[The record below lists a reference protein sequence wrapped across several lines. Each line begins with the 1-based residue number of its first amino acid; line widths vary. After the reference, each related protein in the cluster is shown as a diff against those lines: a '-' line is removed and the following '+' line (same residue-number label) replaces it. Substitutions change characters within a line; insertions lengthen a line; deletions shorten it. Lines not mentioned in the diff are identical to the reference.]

1 MKVDVVASASTR
13 HTQHHDHHRV
23 LIHLRRAPP
32 PRAPPPR
39 APPPRAPPPS
49 SCRRRLERD
58 SASRAPPPRAPP
70 PCVPPPRAPPPCAP
84 PLLRESA
91 RINRDKEGLRK
102 QRPHA
107 TVASPPSVRPRDV
120 RRLLELL
127 LHLAASAVLSS
138 VSPLQ
143 KAWSARMNVNAR
155 GDDSYCSEH
164 CVAPTRVVGEHGLS
178 GSGRRLA
185 SVTAKRYARWTR
197 PTGADVIGPG
207 KVSHIHSTTR
217 FPFREMATVIE
228 ISRSGESTRVH
239 AATPNE
245 NYRTLHPTHM
255 CG

>member
-1 MKVDVVASASTR
+1 MPNISIISECIPCSRIYPRRTARGRTLCTTSWACRSSEPARKSSTSAKWRLCEDPRQIYRPGHSPVAPSGAS
-13 HTQHHDHHRV
+13 V
-23 LIHLRRAPP
+23 MGGM
-32 PRAPPPR
+32 
-39 APPPRAPPPS
+39 
-49 SCRRRLERD
+49 
-58 SASRAPPPRAPP
+58 
-70 PCVPPPRAPPPCAP
+70 

-127 LHLAASAVLSS
+127 LHLAAIGGA
-138 VSPLQ
+138 LQ
-143 KAWSARMNVNAR
+143 RQSIAEGLRVRTNVNAR

-217 FPFREMATVIE
+217 FPFRDMATVIE
-228 ISRSGESTRVH
+228 ISRSGESTRGH
-239 AATPNE
+239 AATRNE
-245 NYRTLHPTHM
+245 HSQYDRERRSRIESR
-255 CG
+255 

>member
-1 MKVDVVASASTR
+1 MWWLVRARDTHNITITTIVFLYTYVYVG
-13 HTQHHDHHRV
+13 HHR
-23 LIHLRRAPP
+23 LA
-32 PRAPPPR
+32 RAPPPR

-127 LHLAASAVLSS
+127 LHLAAIGGA
-138 VSPLQ
+138 LQ
-143 KAWSARMNVNAR
+143 RQSIAK
-155 GDDSYCSEH
+155 
-164 CVAPTRVVGEHGLS
+164 GLE
-178 GSGRRLA
+178 R
-185 SVTAKRYARWTR
+185 
-197 PTGADVIGPG
+197 ADERQCPG
-207 KVSHIHSTTR
+207 
-217 FPFREMATVIE
+217 
-228 ISRSGESTRVH
+228 
-239 AATPNE
+239 
-245 NYRTLHPTHM
+245 
-255 CG
+255 

>member
-1 MKVDVVASASTR
+1 MVSPYTCIDYSYRDSGMYDSTLENACAMKVDVVGSASTR
-13 HTQHHDHHRV
+13 HTQHHHRF

-70 PCVPPPRAPPPCAP
+70 PRVPPPRAPPPCAP

-127 LHLAASAVLSS
+127 LHLAAIGGA
-138 VSPLQ
+138 LQ
-143 KAWSARMNVNAR
+143 RQSIAK
-155 GDDSYCSEH
+155 
-164 CVAPTRVVGEHGLS
+164 GLE
-178 GSGRRLA
+178 R
-185 SVTAKRYARWTR
+185 
-197 PTGADVIGPG
+197 ADERQCPG
-207 KVSHIHSTTR
+207 
-217 FPFREMATVIE
+217 
-228 ISRSGESTRVH
+228 
-239 AATPNE
+239 
-245 NYRTLHPTHM
+245 
-255 CG
+255 